1 MFGHS
6 AGYASLSHRDPSLLG
21 TIWSLPRAPAAHVLG
36 TRAESGVPREPSR
49 AGKGA
54 APETQLNFLH
64 PTRASAH
71 RPVPQRLQDHLFGR
85 ISNPKWTPFL
95 CRVFHPN
102 DCRSRSTCVS
112 TGRFASALVEVLELF
127 RRGDFGTGR
136 CAVTKRVA
144 WSRRVIWQASA
155 DEHQTFRRRC
165 RRLFEGKRKKKLYC
179 INIGQ
184 SRFNLMTETRVDNHL
199 LHPNNR

>member
-1 MFGHS
+1 M
-6 AGYASLSHRDPSLLG
+6 REPSPPQPCLG
-21 TIWSLPRAPAAHVLG
+21 TRRGTPARRTETRRSSGQFGAFRAPAVHVLG

-155 DEHQTFRRRC
+155 DQTFRRRHRC
-165 RRLFEGKRKKKLYC
+165 LFEGKRRSKEKA
-179 INIGQ
+179 
-184 SRFNLMTETRVDNHL
+184 L
-199 LHPNNR
+199 LHKHRAKSFQFDD